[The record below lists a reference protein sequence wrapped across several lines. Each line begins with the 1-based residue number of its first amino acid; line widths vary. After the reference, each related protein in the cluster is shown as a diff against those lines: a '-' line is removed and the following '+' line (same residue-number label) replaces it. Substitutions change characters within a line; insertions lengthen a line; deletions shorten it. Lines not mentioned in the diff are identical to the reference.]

1 MQRYTK
7 QTIVQVLHLL
17 QKDPSRVSVP
27 SMPLDSVYSPCETSW
42 ISHKTKPPCCQPA
55 SLHSA
60 SWSCYSAAPWLK
72 NCSVI
77 TDVAYVLTGWCGF
90 CSQTLLLDQ
99 ARLQEVQ
106 AQVNQLTIIAAVLL
120 VTSGVCGSTL
130 FDSPGF
136 IARLKLVTKVLLE
149 GLSSIRWVIYI
160 FFSIRRRVR
169 MQVLVDGTCRM
180 SCRNLLLQQKRAS
193 EIQIAARPT
202 ARSGGKPA
210 STLSWELTL

>member
-1 MQRYTK
+1 M
-7 QTIVQVLHLL
+7 
-17 QKDPSRVSVP
+17 
-27 SMPLDSVYSPCETSW
+27 
-42 ISHKTKPPCCQPA
+42 
-55 SLHSA
+55 
-60 SWSCYSAAPWLK
+60 
-72 NCSVI
+72 
-77 TDVAYVLTGWCGF
+77 
-90 CSQTLLLDQ
+90 
-99 ARLQEVQ
+99 
-106 AQVNQLTIIAAVLL
+106 NQLTIIAAVLL

-169 MQVLVDGTCRM
+169 LQVLVDGTCRM